1 VNLDALDHD
10 RYTERALELAREAVA
25 RGDEPFGSLLVHDGE
40 IVAEARNAVTTEDD
54 LRRHPELDLAYRAAR
69 KFDEA
74 TRRETVM
81 YTSTEPC
88 PMCAGG
94 IAIADLGAVVYSV
107 SAKRL
112 GELLDGSPGVPC
124 GEVFKRRGA
133 DIQSMGPV
141 LSDAGEAVHRD
152 YWPSLGL
159 RE

>member
-10 RYTERALELAREAVA
+10 RYTERALELAREAAA
-25 RGDEPFGSLLVHDGE
+25 RGDEPFGSLLVQNGE

-69 KFDEA
+69 EYDA
-74 TRRETVM
+74 VTRGETVM

-107 SAKRL
+107 SAARL
-112 GELLDGSPGVPC
+112 GELLDGPVGVPC
-124 GEVFKRRGA
+124 GEIFERRGA
-133 DIQSMGPV
+133 GTESVGPV
-141 LSDAGEAVHRD
+141 LPEAGEAVHRD
-152 YWPSLGL
+152 YWPSLGDD
-159 RE
+159 